1 MKRQEKYRIKI
12 ETRHNGEVWYTPQF
26 KYKLTLLFGMIP
38 IFSYGWYNIHKC
50 PTGSHKCPTGS
61 YEYSDSLEISHRNE
75 EDAMVAIKGL
85 KDTLAKETGRKIE
98 KIDYKYF

>member
-26 KYKLTLLFGMIP
+26 KYKLTLLFGMLP

-50 PTGSHKCPTGS
+50 PTGS
-61 YEYSDSLEISHRNE
+61 YEYSDSLTVSHRNE
-75 EDAMVAIKGL
+75 EDAMAAIEGL
-85 KDTLAKETGRKIE
+85 KDTLAKETGKKVE

>member
-50 PTGSHKCPTGS
+50 PTGSGS
-61 YEYSDSLEISHRNE
+61 YDYSDSLTVSHRNE

-85 KDTLAKETGRKIE
+85 KETLEKGIGEKAE

>member
-50 PTGSHKCPTGS
+50 PAGS

-75 EDAMVAIKGL
+75 EDAMAAIKGL
-85 KDTLAKETGRKIE
+85 KDTLGKEIGKKVE
-98 KIDYKYF
+98 KIDYKYL